1 MSEFVDTKMTSSYWP
16 QYDFS
21 GASTVAATATAVSVA
36 TTTVSQGLTIAQGV
50 MKWVYV
56 TVGVLGLVNN
66 LFTMVTVAKSRILRP
81 QPRNWFIFHQSLA
94 DFISAIFIVAT
105 VTRTASPLPAVSIV

>member
-1 MSEFVDTKMTSSYWP
+1 MSELIDTKMTSSYWP
-16 QYDFS
+16 QYDFG
-21 GASTVAATATAVSVA
+21 GASTVAATATAVSVT

-56 TVGVLGLVNN
+56 SVGVLGLVNN